1 VASGSAWRLP
11 RRATR
16 VLGRGSLAGFA
27 CALGL
32 GACSLG
38 DGPWGMIPGGAFLGP
53 SEPCEAAGWGDYAQ
67 LEELQI
73 EVRPAA
79 PRSVTTWS
87 VVYAGQLFVPA
98 DFLLPGKR
106 WPHQVEVDDRVR
118 LRARGRI
125 FECRAERVR
134 DAALIEALRRAVAAK
149 YALEA
154 DGMAAGAEV
163 WWFRIIDR

>member
-1 VASGSAWRLP
+1 MASWRASRFP
-11 RRATR
+11 RTATR
-16 VLGRGSLAGFA
+16 VSRGRSRAYVA
-27 CALGL
+27 CALLL

-38 DGPWGMIPGGAFLGP
+38 DGPWGMIPGGGFLGP
-53 SEPCEAAGWGDYAQ
+53 SEPCEAARWGDYAE
-67 LEELQI
+67 LEELQV
-73 EVRPAA
+73 EVRPGA

-149 YALEA
+149 YALES

-163 WWFRIIDR
+163 WWFRMVDR